1 MRTVAF
7 LFASFLTQAMYV
19 APAFGAQK
27 LLDVPFSHQSQ
38 AFTCGHESLRMVLGY
53 WGKRESREEILMRL
67 GANGSN
73 GETIEKVI
81 KRHYK
86 DFRFEPVAIDM
97 PSIKKQIDLGR
108 PIMIGADASNLSYLD
123 YDAASG
129 HMVVLVGYDD
139 SKNLIFVRD
148 PNSPYIEQLTFD
160 QVSKAV
166 HDHPK
171 AAFVI
176 YKPNVSPAPGPAK
189 HFDKSFPFGTKKE
202 DKGIPITWLLPA
214 LHLTYETEPRL
225 NLYDS
230 FKKSSKRQNRHFAL
244 SWNGFSYGDQTMEQT
259 PWLGNGKSF
268 HNIGFGAAWVIG
280 SKLRLGP
287 TELLSPGV
295 YSFGRHRSLD
305 IYNFSSLK
313 RIPALQLP
321 KNAVEVTGYMKSE
334 DEETLAYD
342 SLGFEAT
349 SWSGARLGWR
359 RGASQALG
367 HFSAGV
373 SAGKVNLK
381 LDDDDSQQYTT
392 GTLNYD
398 VKLGIIKGSLQT
410 AELPRNEGPED
421 RPHDGVSVGAYSF
434 AMDYDLSSWIFGIA
448 PLDALNR
455 IGAFRPHI
463 EMTHEIVK
471 RSKSETDQQTIATR
485 RWEVELP
492 VPLRV
497 VDMSYGS
504 GITQTFKDDS
514 FKDSYRSTWVRFA
527 FNAYQPW
534 VQLNLGYRILYKDF
548 STTIGQQLSFGMFA
562 GI

>member
-7 LFASFLTQAMYV
+7 IFASFLTQDMYV

-67 GANGSN
+67 GANSSN
-73 GETIEKVI
+73 AELIEKVI
-81 KRHYK
+81 KKHYK
-86 DFRFEPVAIDM
+86 DFLFEPVTIDM
-97 PSIKKQIDLGR
+97 SSIKKQIDLGR
-108 PIMIGADASNLSYLD
+108 PIMVGADASNLSYLE

-139 SKNLIFVRD
+139 SKNLVFIRD
-148 PNSPYIEQLTFD
+148 PNSSYIEQLSFE
-160 QVSKAV
+160 QVSEAV
-166 HDHPK
+166 YDQPK
-171 AAFVI
+171 SAFVI

-189 HFDKSFPFGTKKE
+189 HFDKSFPLGTKKE
-202 DKGIPITWLLPA
+202 DKGIPITWILPA
-214 LHLTYETEPRL
+214 LHITYETEPRL
-225 NLYDS
+225 DLYDS

-259 PWLGNGKSF
+259 PWLGNGKTF
-268 HNIGFGAAWVIG
+268 HTTGFGAAWVIG

-321 KNAVEVTGYMKSE
+321 KNTVEITGYMKSE

-342 SLGFEAT
+342 SIGFEAT

-421 RPHDGVSVGAYSF
+421 RPHDGVRVRAYSLSL
-434 AMDYDLSSWIFGIA
+434 DYDLSNWIFSIA
-448 PLDALNR
+448 PIHALNR
-455 IGAFRPHI
+455 MGAFRPHI
-463 EMTHEIVK
+463 EMNHEVVK
-471 RSKSETDQQTIATR
+471 RVKSETDQQMITTR
-485 RWEVELP
+485 RWDVELP
-492 VPLRV
+492 VPLRLI
-497 VDMSYGS
+497 DMTYGS
-504 GITQTFKDDS
+504 GIEQTLKDDGI
-514 FKDSYRSTWVRFA
+514 KDSQRSAWVRFA

>member
-1 MRTVAF
+1 MRAVA
-7 LFASFLTQAMYV
+7 LVFAIFFAQAMCV
-19 APAFGAQK
+19 ATAFGAQK

-38 AFTCGHESLRMVLGY
+38 AFTCGHESLRMVLAY

-67 GANGSN
+67 GANSTN
-73 GETIEKVI
+73 AEIIEKVI
-81 KRHYK
+81 KKDYK
-86 DFRFEPVAIDM
+86 DFRLEPVSVDM
-97 PSIKKQIDLGR
+97 SSIKKQIDLGR
-108 PIMIGADASNLSYLD
+108 PIMLGADASNLSYLD

-129 HMVVLVGYDD
+129 HMVILVGYDD
-139 SKNLIFVRD
+139 AEKLIFIRD
-148 PNSPYIEQLTFD
+148 PNSPYIEQLSFE
-160 QVSKAV
+160 QLSEAV

-176 YKPNVSPAPGPAK
+176 YKPNLSPATGPAK

-202 DKGIPITWLLPA
+202 NNEIPLTWILPA
-214 LHLTYETEPRL
+214 FHVNYETEPRL
-225 NLYDS
+225 NLFDS
-230 FKKSSKRQNRHFAL
+230 FKASSKRENRHFAL
-244 SWNGFSYGDQTMEQT
+244 SWNGFTYGDQTMEQT
-259 PWLGNGKSF
+259 PWLGNGKTF
-268 HNIGFGAAWVIG
+268 HTTGFGAAWVIG

-305 IYNFSSLK
+305 IYKFSKLK
-313 RIPALQLP
+313 RIPALRLP
-321 KNAVEVTGYMKSE
+321 KNTVEVTGYMKSE
-334 DEETLAYD
+334 NEESLAYD
-342 SLGFEAT
+342 SLGLEAT
-349 SWSGARLGWR
+349 AWSGARVGWR
-359 RGASQALG
+359 RGASEEMG
-367 HFSAGV
+367 HFSAGL

-381 LDDDDSQQYTT
+381 LDGDESQQYTT

-398 VKLGIIKGSLQT
+398 IRLGIIKGSLQK
-410 AELPRNEGPED
+410 AELPRSQGPED
-421 RPHDGVSVGAYSF
+421 RPHDGVSVGAYSL

-448 PLDALNR
+448 PIDALNR
-455 IGAFRPHI
+455 MGAFRPHI

-471 RSKSETDQQTIATR
+471 RSKSETDLQTITTR

-504 GITQTFKDDS
+504 GITQTFQDNGV
-514 FKDSYRSTWVRFA
+514 KDSYRSTWVRFA

-534 VQLNLGYRILYKDF
+534 VQLNLGYRILYKNF
-548 STTIGQQLSFGMFA
+548 SATIGQQLSFGMFA

>member
-1 MRTVAF
+1 MRFIGLIFVSLISQVISVSET
-7 LFASFLTQAMYV
+7 FA
-19 APAFGAQK
+19 AQK
-27 LLDVPFSHQSQ
+27 LLDIPYSNQHQ

-53 WGKRESREEILMRL
+53 WGKRESREAILMRL

-73 GETIEKVI
+73 SNSMEKVI
-81 KRHYK
+81 KTHYK
-86 DFRFEPVAIDM
+86 DFRFEPVSINMA
-97 PSIKKQIDLGR
+97 SIKKQIDLGR
-108 PIMIGADASNLSYLD
+108 PIMVGADASNLAYLE

-129 HMVVLVGYDD
+129 HMVVLVGYDEA
-139 SKNLIFVRD
+139 KNLVFIRD
-148 PNSPYIEQLTFD
+148 PNSPYIEQLTFE
-160 QVSKAV
+160 QVSEAV
-166 HDHPK
+166 YDQPK
-171 AAFVI
+171 SAFVI
-176 YKPNVSPAPGPAK
+176 YKPNASPAPGPVK
-189 HFDKSFPFGTKKE
+189 HFDKSFPLGTKKE
-202 DKGIPITWLLPA
+202 DKGIPITWILPA

-268 HNIGFGAAWVIG
+268 HTTGFGAAWVIG

-321 KNAVEVTGYMKSE
+321 KNTVEITGYMKSE
-334 DEETLAYD
+334 DEESLTYEL
-342 SLGFEAT
+342 LGFEAT
-349 SWSGARLGWR
+349 SWSGARIGWR

-381 LDDDDSQQYTT
+381 LDGDNSQQYTT

-398 VKLGIIKGSLQT
+398 LKLGIIKGSLQT
-410 AELPRNEGPED
+410 VELARNEDPEG
-421 RPHDGVSVGAYSF
+421 RPHDGISVRAYSL
-434 AMDYDLSSWIFGIA
+434 ALDYDLSNWRFGLA
-448 PLDALNR
+448 PIDLFNHL
-455 IGAFRPHI
+455 GTFRPHI

-471 RSKSETDQQTIATR
+471 RIKSETELETVTTR
-485 RWEVELP
+485 RWDVELP
-492 VPLRV
+492 VPLRI
-497 VDMSYGS
+497 VDMTYGS
-504 GITQTFKDDS
+504 GITQTFQDNVVTDS
-514 FKDSYRSTWVRFA
+514 HRSAWLRFA

-534 VQLNLGYRILYKDF
+534 VQLNLGYRIIYKDF
-548 STTIGQQLSFGMFA
+548 STAIGQQMSFGMFA